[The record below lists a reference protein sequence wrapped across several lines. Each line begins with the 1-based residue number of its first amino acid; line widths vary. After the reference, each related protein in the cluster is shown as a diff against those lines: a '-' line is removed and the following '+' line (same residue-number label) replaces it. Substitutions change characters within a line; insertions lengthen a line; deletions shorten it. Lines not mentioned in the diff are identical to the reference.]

1 MAPRRAVLRCR
12 WAIPVESAA
21 HNSLAESFTVLDTV
35 ALAAVLRH
43 ELRVAHVVADA
54 HANTTATAH
63 HQTLEQP
70 APRAVDRVA
79 DRCLRPGIVAQTAN
93 ILLVLGPGDVAR
105 GAGYP
110 WRCASGD
117 TSSVPSRAGCGPDC
131 TRPTVPAS
139 CPYARMA
146 ECSA

>member
-63 HQTLEQP
+63 HQTLEQRRP
-70 APRAVDRVA
+70 LARWTVSPIGAV
-79 DRCLRPGIVAQTAN
+79 RPGIVAQT
-93 ILLVLGPGDVAR
+93 R
-105 GAGYP
+105 
-110 WRCASGD
+110 
-117 TSSVPSRAGCGPDC
+117 TFSSYSVQ
-131 TRPTVPAS
+131 V
-139 CPYARMA
+139 M
-146 ECSA
+146 